1 MGIVKFQAERFTPF
15 LIFQILAVVLIIIV
29 MMLWPGAWNVSRWIG
44 LMLALP
50 SAILLIIARYQ
61 IGRSFSV
68 TPQAREL
75 VTHGLYSK
83 IRNPIYVFAGL
94 FALGVLLV
102 LQMPVLFILFAIM
115 IPVQIVRARRE
126 AKVLESKFGD
136 AYREYRKTTWF

>member
-1 MGIVKFQAERFTPF
+1 MGVVKFQAERFTPF

-29 MMLWPGAWNVSRWIG
+29 MMLWPGEWNVSRWIG

-115 IPVQIVRARRE
+115 IPVQIVRARQE
-126 AKVLESKFGD
+126 AKVLENKFGD